1 MGMGQIYGGR
11 DCRSLG
17 RGCFCVT
24 FEDVA
29 VFFSWEEWELLD
41 EAQRHL
47 YHDVM
52 LENLR
57 LITSPGKIFTPT
69 SPLVVHRMVMS
80 PATAR
85 WAQREPGPEEWH
97 PGGGISFLLGCWCGA
112 EDEAPEQSISV
123 ERVSQVRSSKA
134 GLSSQRAHPCE
145 RCTPVLKDIL
155 HLADHQ
161 GRTHHGQKLCRLA
174 SCGKQLY
181 FSANLPQHQT
191 QNIGEKPFRIDV
203 SRASFGN
210 DCTFHVSGKRF
221 TCWVVGK
228 DFLATSGFL
237 QVQTTNTEETSNT
250 GTKYVAAFTRQKTHY
265 NPQECTKALRY
276 KHTLV
281 HHQRVLNRE
290 RCYICSECGKSFG
303 QSYSLIRH
311 WRVHSEER
319 PYECGQ
325 CGKSFSKSCTL
336 SNHQRVHTGER
347 PYECREC
354 GKTFTHSSNLMK
366 HQRVHTAERPYEC
379 KECGKFFTYRS
390 ILLEHQRVHT
400 GERPYEC
407 SECGKSFSQ
416 RSHLNNHG
424 RIHTGERPYECCQCG
439 KSFSHSSSLIKH
451 QIVHSGERP
460 YECGECG
467 KSFYQN
473 SGLIQHQRVHTG
485 IRPYECG
492 ECGKLFSNKSNLN
505 KHWRVHTGERPYE
518 CCECGKSFSQSSNK
532 CVEYGL
538 YECSECHNSFSQ
550 TSVFISHFRVH
561 TAESL

>member
-1 MGMGQIYGGR
+1 MAAVALSRPAQG
-11 DCRSLG
+11 S
-17 RGCFCVT
+17 VT

-41 EAQRHL
+41 EAQRRL

-57 LITSPGKIFTPT
+57 LTTSP
-69 SPLVVHRMVMS
+69 
-80 PATAR
+80 
-85 WAQREPGPEEWH
+85 
-97 PGGGISFLLGCWCGA
+97 GCWCGA

-123 ERVSQVRSSKA
+123 ERVSQVRSFNV
-134 GLSSQRAHPCE
+134 GLSFQRVHPCE
-145 RCTPVLKDIL
+145 RCTPMLKDIL
-155 HLADHQ
+155 HLTDHQ
-161 GRTHHGQKLCRLA
+161 GTHRGQKLCKLA
-174 SCGKQLY
+174 SCGKQLC
-181 FSANLPQHQT
+181 FSANLLQHET
-191 QNIGEKPFRIDV
+191 LNIGEKPFRINV

-210 DCTFHVSGKRF
+210 DYTFHLSGKRF
-221 TCWVVGK
+221 TCWEVGK

-237 QVQTTNTEETSNT
+237 QMQTTHTEENSNT
-250 GTKYVAAFTRQKTHY
+250 GTKHVAAFARQKTHD
-265 NPQECTKALRY
+265 NPQEFTKALRY

-311 WRVHSEER
+311 CRVHSEER
-319 PYECGQ
+319 SYACGQ

-424 RIHTGERPYECCQCG
+424 RIHTGERPYECCECG

-518 CCECGKSFSQSSNK
+518 CCECGKSFSQSSSLIQHQK
-532 CVEYGL
+532 
-538 YECSECHNSFSQ
+538 
-550 TSVFISHFRVH
+550 VH
-561 TAESL
+561 TR